1 MNVRQP
7 RNYVPSLAPLCCFP
21 LLSSSSFYSILQPI
35 HILPLFPFA
44 PPPPRAFLPLHSESL
59 TAAGARG
66 WSFGAYGGESG
77 DLEEIR
83 WKFLTAWLYTIH
95 ALSMPSFN
103 ILNDPMNQAS
113 PLP

>member
-1 MNVRQP
+1 M
-7 RNYVPSLAPLCCFP
+7 
-21 LLSSSSFYSILQPI
+21 LQPI

-44 PPPPRAFLPLHSESL
+44 LASPAFVPLHSESL

-83 WKFLTAWLYTIH
+83 WKLLTAWLYTIH

-103 ILNDPMNQAS
+103 ILNDPKNQAS

>member
-1 MNVRQP
+1 MLSSFIFIFFLLHTAANP
-7 RNYVPSLAPLCCFP
+7 HPSLVSLCT
-21 LLSSSSFYSILQPI
+21 
-35 HILPLFPFA
+35 
-44 PPPPRAFLPLHSESL
+44 PPPRAFLPLHSESL